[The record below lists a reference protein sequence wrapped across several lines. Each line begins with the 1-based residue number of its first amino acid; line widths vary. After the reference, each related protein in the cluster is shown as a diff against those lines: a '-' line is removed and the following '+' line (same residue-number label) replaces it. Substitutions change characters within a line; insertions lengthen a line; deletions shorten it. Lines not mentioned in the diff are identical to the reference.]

1 MLFKQFI
8 IIKKCRLSKS
18 ALFLILIFITQFS
31 FAHSITPPD
40 SLKSEYP
47 INDPRNPNCPC
58 HAQQKLAD
66 EEYKQYLL
74 ALNKNDNKEVNP
86 NLNDINLGAQNLEV
100 KNNNAKEPGI
110 SSNSGNS
117 KKSYSKIKRKI
128 KKWKAKRKGKTKK
141 HKSFIKRFKVID
153 DCFNW
158 R

>member
-1 MLFKQFI
+1 MQFNQFI
-8 IIKKCRLSKS
+8 FIKKCGLTKS
-18 ALFLILIFITQFS
+18 ALFLILMILTNFL
-31 FAHSITPPD
+31 FAKSITPPD
-40 SLKSEYP
+40 TLKSEYP

-74 ALNKNDNKEVNP
+74 ALNNNNKEVKP
-86 NLNDINLGAQNLEV
+86 NTNNVNVGAQNLEI
-100 KNNNAKEPGI
+100 KNTLEKEPGI

-117 KKSYSKIKRKI
+117 KKSYSKIKRKL
-128 KKWKAKRKGKTKK
+128 KKWRSKRKGKTKK

-153 DCFNW
+153 DCFSW